1 MNEKKSLWGFNT
13 RQIVYGAIGAALYG
27 VLSYVTNVIPLPA
40 AGNITFRPAVAVLIF
55 FGAAF
60 GPIVGFIAG
69 LVGNIL
75 GDGISGFGF
84 WWHWSLGNGIM
95 GLIAGLGMQWIS
107 DYKKPRDIAIAVGAG
122 IVGILIGLLFASV
135 VEKLTSAIDWPTA
148 IGGYWIPAVVGNVV
162 VTVILVPV
170 LCVAYAAVLSR
181 RSR

>member
-1 MNEKKSLWGFNT
+1 MNEKKNIWEFNT

-75 GDGISGFGF
+75 GDGLSGFGF
-84 WWHWSLGNGIM
+84 WWHWSLGNGFM
-95 GLIAGLGMQWIS
+95 GLIAGLAMIWIS
-107 DYKKPRDIAIAVGAG
+107 DYRKTRDIAIAVGMG
-122 IVGILIGLLFASV
+122 IIGILIGLLFASV
-135 VEKLTSAIDWPTA
+135 VEKLTGGIDWATA
-148 IGGYWIPAVVGNVV
+148 LGGYWLPAVAGNTV
-162 VTVILVPV
+162 VTVILVPI
-170 LCVAYAAVLSR
+170 LCIAYAAVLTR